1 LISRPGSWRAVRGF
15 ALSLEETKFIV
26 ERRALQLAVA

>member
-1 LISRPGSWRAVRGF
+1 VRGF